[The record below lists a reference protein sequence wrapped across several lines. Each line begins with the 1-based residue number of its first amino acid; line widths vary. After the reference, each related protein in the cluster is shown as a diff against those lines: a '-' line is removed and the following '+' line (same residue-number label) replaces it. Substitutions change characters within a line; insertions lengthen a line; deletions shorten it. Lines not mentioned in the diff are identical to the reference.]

1 MAIDAQPED
10 KSAIQR
16 SETHTL
22 NVQEQR
28 IADAII
34 AALDPRLGVIESD
47 VKSLRGDLGSLRGE
61 FGSLREDLGSLRG
74 ELGSLREELGS
85 LREEFGSLR
94 GELGSLREEFGSLR
108 GELGSLRGEFGSLR
122 EEFDVSNEI
131 WREMHSDVDDL
142 LQSQNMIIDALRE
155 AGISV
160 HQAANVRQTK

>member
-34 AALDPRLGVIESD
+34 AALDPRLEVIESD
-47 VKSLRGDLGSLRGE
+47 VK
-61 FGSLREDLGSLRG
+61 
-74 ELGSLREELGS
+74 
-85 LREEFGSLR
+85 SLR

-108 GELGSLRGEFGSLR
+108 GEFGSLRGEFGSLRGEFGSLREELGSLR